1 MIGFL
6 GGFLGGLLG
15 VGGGFVMIPLLVLWA
30 KIDQR
35 HANTTSLVAII
46 PIAIAAV
53 PIYYFQKGTPQVDL
67 RLALFLVIGSVFGA
81 YIGARALKSI
91 PERPLRYAVAVVMV
105 LVGIRQIVLP

>member
-35 HANTTSLVAII
+35 HANATSLVAIMVGL
-46 PIAIAAV
+46 AAARS
-53 PIYYFQKGTPQVDL
+53 GRRPQAGVRDRL
-67 RLALFLVIGSVFGA
+67 PWLDNRGVVLALTPGA
-81 YIGARALKSI
+81 PARSG
-91 PERPLRYAVAVVMV
+91 P
-105 LVGIRQIVLP
+105 